1 MGRWPRGE
9 ADIEQLIAE
18 GRLEPVTG
26 AGADGSPLLEQARK
40 TAATA
45 AGLVQDDP
53 YSAFVLAYDAARF
66 ACAALLAQQGLRSTV
81 TGGHLAVENA
91 VRAQFGDGFRPFGAL
106 RRRRNELEYLSRPA
120 DTTTPEEAE
129 QAAKTAQQLV
139 EAAGKLLPELSFF
152 SKLTRGVTEDLRR
165 ADLGP
170 DPAVGQDHNGIET
183 LLEANLSSE
192 A

>member
-66 ACAALLAQQGLRSTV
+66 ACSPARSTGPSV
-81 TGGHLAVENA
+81 YRHRWPSGRRKCGPSP
-91 VRAQFGDGFRPFGAL
+91 VR
-106 RRRRNELEYLSRPA
+106 
-120 DTTTPEEAE
+120 
-129 QAAKTAQQLV
+129 
-139 EAAGKLLPELSFF
+139 
-152 SKLTRGVTEDLRR
+152 
-165 ADLGP
+165 
-170 DPAVGQDHNGIET
+170 
-183 LLEANLSSE
+183 
-192 A
+192 